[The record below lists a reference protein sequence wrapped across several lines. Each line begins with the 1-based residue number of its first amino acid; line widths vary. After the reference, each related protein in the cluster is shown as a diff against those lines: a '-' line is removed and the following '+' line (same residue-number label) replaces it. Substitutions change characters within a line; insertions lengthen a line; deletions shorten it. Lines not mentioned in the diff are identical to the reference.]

1 MRRLRILLIFTCIQL
16 VSTGAANGTCAD
28 SGLKAY
34 RSKGP
39 AAAAQEFGRALE
51 RPECRQ
57 DQITLLNYARS
68 IEAISIK
75 EKNAPLA
82 CEGAELLL
90 RVKTDRTTAVEIAK
104 MASAGAD
111 RLSLS
116 CTVLAANTDVSYR
129 ALLMRAQSA
138 QKAKRTFHSRLALD
152 AAVRLAPERL
162 PAHRI
167 LCRILKQGDIQAA
180 QGHCKRLKA
189 LSMRRATPAADDKVA
204 WVWTGLSASLL
215 GAGLT
220 AYFLARAAA
229 DEAFDWNH
237 TARQAAERRDYADYV
252 SANER
257 QAASIDQAQQLQI
270 TGWALLGAG
279 VITAGWATYYWLDDK
294 AAKIDIGPNYVSF
307 GVKF

>member
-1 MRRLRILLIFTCIQL
+1 MQL

-39 AAAAQEFGRALE
+39 SAAAQEFGRALE
-51 RPECRQ
+51 RPECRH

-75 EKNAPLA
+75 DKNGPLA
-82 CEGAELLL
+82 CEAAELLL
-90 RVKTDRTTAVEIAK
+90 RVKNDRTAAVEIAK

-116 CTVLAANTDVSYR
+116 CTVLAANTDASYR
-129 ALLMRAQSA
+129 ALLMRAQKA
-138 QKAKRTFHSRLALD
+138 QKAKRSFHSRLALES
-152 AAVRLAPERL
+152 AVRLAPERM
-162 PAHRI
+162 PAHRR
-167 LCRILKQGDIQAA
+167 LCRILKQADSQAA

-189 LSMRRATPAADDKVA
+189 LSMRRATPTTKDRVA

-215 GAGLT
+215 SAGLT
-220 AYFLARAAA
+220 AYFLAREAA
-229 DEAFDWNH
+229 DEAFDWNY
-237 TARQAAERRDYADYV
+237 TARQAADRRDYSDYL

-257 QAASIDQAQQLQI
+257 QAASIEQAQQLQI
-270 TGWALLGAG
+270 TGWVLLSAGA
-279 VITAGWATYYWLDDK
+279 ITAGLATYYWLDDK
-294 AAKIDIGPNYVSF
+294 AVKLDVGPNYVSF